1 MFFFVARTVSQAA
14 LIDVASEIS
23 SPGKSLSWEGVP
35 AQDVKIKQGLVS
47 EGYRLE
53 WEDGLR
59 VGMGLDPI
67 ARPEAEAATKTFKK
81 KRVRNVTE
89 KELEKARLEL
99 LMEID
104 QESMAD
110 DEEQDRGS
118 DDSDG
123 GQEERARKKGESS
136 FILNSV
142 GVSK

>member
-1 MFFFVARTVSQAA
+1 
-14 LIDVASEIS
+14 
-23 SPGKSLSWEGVP
+23 
-35 AQDVKIKQGLVS
+35 
-47 EGYRLE
+47 
-53 WEDGLR
+53 
-59 VGMGLDPI
+59 MGLDPI